1 MSGIGY
7 QHNKFITCKD
17 CPDRSVEPN
26 CHETCKGY
34 LYRQSERDKVSKE
47 RRKNFDYYEYKEDAI
62 QKMGKKIG
70 EK

>member
-7 QHNKFITCKD
+7 EHNKFNTCWN
-17 CPDRSVEPN
+17 CPDRSIEPN

-34 LYRQSERDKVSKE
+34 LYRQAERDKRNKE
-47 RRKNFDYYEYKEDAI
+47 RRKNFDYFEYKKDAI
-62 QKMGKKIG
+62 QKSGKKIG